1 MSERLQW
8 RGQKETRLLWVEDVC
23 GDEMETKCERYLLNL
38 CAVKCKATD
47 VMIRSPKGK
56 LG

>member
-38 CAVKCKATD
+38 CAVKCKARD